1 MASLHNY
8 RRHQKPMGWLDS
20 IGQKVKNVAE
30 ILGAAK
36 GIYDVGKGIYTAGQ
50 YIAPVVGALL

>member
-1 MASLHNY
+1 
-8 RRHQKPMGWLDS
+8 MGWLDS

-30 ILGAAK
+30 IVGAAK